1 MGIANQKS
9 TNGSPQA
16 MSEKLDLITPSFQKL
31 VANLEDMVKIY
42 RVLLDIVRKEKELL
56 IKADVDNLIENN
68 KTKEACLYK
77 VRGLDSFRE
86 RYAREL
92 AGIVGA
98 DTTQPRLIEIAL
110 KIPGERGNKLRGF
123 HSTLELVVTRAQEL
137 NRENELYAQ
146 SALQTLSGA
155 LGEVKETLAPKKTYG
170 PQGKMSNS
178 ADKAGH
184 FVRKEG

>member
-1 MGIANQKS
+1 MGIVNQKPTPS
-9 TNGSPQA
+9 GV
-16 MSEKLDLITPSFQKL
+16 SEKLDLVTPSYLKL
-31 VANLEDMVKIY
+31 VSNLEDMVKVY

-56 IKADVDNLIENN
+56 IKADIENLLENN

-98 DTTQPRLIEIAL
+98 DTTQPRLIEIAQR
-110 KIPGERGNKLRGF
+110 IPGERGDKLRSF
-123 HSTLELVVTRAQEL
+123 QSTLELVVSRAQEL
-137 NRENELYAQ
+137 NKENETYAQ
-146 SALQTLSGA
+146 SALQTLNGA
-155 LGEVKETLAPKKTYG
+155 LTEVKETLAPKKTYG
-170 PQGKMSNS
+170 PQGKMSHN